1 MKYTIRKLFEVID
14 EVKDENEFFY
24 ELDSGDEGADYFI
37 KLITNFSPR
46 EKEII
51 KSECHEQC
59 LSNLS
64 LGEQEVDVDG
74 FLVFERMAH
83 EEDYRI
89 LRVNSIYEVEKIIF
103 GKAGITNM
111 FTADIVVLE
120 NGKRKKY
127 SIKDKKG
134 NIINF
139 EDFYRKDYK
148 DLDDEYFLQWISR

>member
-1 MKYTIRKLFEVID
+1 MKYAIRKLFEVID

-24 ELDSGDEGADYFI
+24 ELDGGDEGADYFI
-37 KLITNFSPR
+37 GLITNYSPT

-51 KSECHEQC
+51 KSDCHEQC

-64 LGEQEVDVDG
+64 LEEQEVDVDG

-83 EEDYRI
+83 ETDYRI
-89 LRVNSIYEVEKIIF
+89 LRVNSIDEVEKIIF
-103 GKAGITNM
+103 EKPGITNM

-127 SIKDKKG
+127 YIRDKQG
-134 NIINF
+134 NILNF

-148 DLDDEYFLQWISR
+148 DLDDEYFIQWISG